1 MRNRPKPT
9 RDWFLVSANWALD
22 TGKVEKFTAHVNY
35 NLHYVNLSLHVLK
48 ILIYKVS
55 TCKT

>member
-1 MRNRPKPT
+1 MKWRSFIVI
-9 RDWFLVSANWALD
+9 DVY
-22 TGKVEKFTAHVNY
+22 TGKVEKFTAHVNC